1 MSNSLSNEVI
11 QLSTSLSDDID
22 TISVYLSTDYVD
34 KIENALTSA
43 NNYTDTVSA
52 MLSTDILNVSV
63 AADATPADGY
73 LKTYTIAQGGIERG
87 KINIPK
93 DFLVKSGS
101 VKTVV
106 EPDEP
111 YEGAK
116 VGDKY
121 IDLVINS
128 KDSEL

>member
-1 MSNSLSNEVI
+1 MSDEVI
-11 QLSTSLSDDID
+11 QLSTNLSTDID
-22 TISVYLSTDYVD
+22 SISAALSTDYVG
-34 KIENALTSA
+34 KISDALSSA
-43 NNYTDTVSA
+43 NSYTDTVSA
-52 MLSTDILNVSV
+52 ALSTDILNVSV
-63 AADATPADGY
+63 VADATPAEGY

-87 KINIPK
+87 KIDIPK

-101 VKTVV
+101 VKTVE
-106 EPDEP
+106 EPDKP

-128 KDSEL
+128 RDSEP